1 MRPLIEEHVIG
12 ANLCQV
18 CGGCFT
24 VCPVAAI
31 DLREQS
37 ALVLSHC
44 IECLACDR
52 VCPVLDSYLGNE
64 VSDVVAMHG
73 TKSDM
78 RGQDGATVTGLLSR
92 LFDLG
97 IIDCAIG
104 VRRDEHWN
112 PAPTLIEDK
121 KDIPSIAF
129 SKYTY
134 VPTLVPTLKDA
145 IDYGFTRIGLSGV
158 PCQCHTWDLCRDEFE
173 RYRSKISVIIGV
185 FCMETFDRQK
195 FLSEYLASK
204 GVSLERMEKVD
215 ITHGRLIIYIEEERK
230 SEKIKSLGHLVRDG
244 CHSCVDFSSFFADIS
259 VGSVGSPD
267 GWNTLVV
274 RTERGREIWEKVSEI
289 FTIDTASPEE
299 VEKLSAYKR
308 KMRFEEY
315 KVVLPDMKKIYG
327 KVIEA
332 RK

>member
-1 MRPLIEEHVIG
+1 
-12 ANLCQV
+12 
-18 CGGCFT
+18 
-24 VCPVAAI
+24 
-31 DLREQS
+31 
-37 ALVLSHC
+37 
-44 IECLACDR
+44 

-78 RGQDGATVTGLLSR
+78 TGQDGATVTALLSR

-97 IIDCAIG
+97 IIDCVIG

-112 PAPTLIEDK
+112 PAPILIENK

-134 VPTLVPTLKDA
+134 VPTLVPILRDA
-145 IDYGFTRIGLSGV
+145 MDYGFTRIGLSGV
-158 PCQCHTWDLCRDEFE
+158 PCQCHSWDLCRDEFE

-185 FCMETFDRQK
+185 FCMETFDRQR
-195 FLSEYLASK
+195 FLSEYLSSK
-204 GVSLERMEKVD
+204 GVSPERMKKVD
-215 ITHGRLIIYIEEERK
+215 ITHGRLILYSEEEKK

-289 FTIDTASPEE
+289 FTIGTASPEE
-299 VEKLSAYKR
+299 VESLSAYKR

-315 KVVLPDMKKIYG
+315 KVVLPDMKEIYEKI
-327 KVIEA
+327 VEA
-332 RK
+332 QK